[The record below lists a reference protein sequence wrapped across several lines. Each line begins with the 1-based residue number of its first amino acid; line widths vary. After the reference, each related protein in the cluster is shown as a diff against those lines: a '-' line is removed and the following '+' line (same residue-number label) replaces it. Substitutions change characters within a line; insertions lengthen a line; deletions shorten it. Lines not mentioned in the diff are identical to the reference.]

1 MVPSTQKS
9 MSGVDRFFSWATIY
23 AGNAV
28 SDFLLPMI
36 TLITDSPDEYTL
48 SEDGCLD
55 ESIKGE
61 KILFTTEIPF
71 KLKVSY
77 ETRIFHAKLL
87 KRVTCGYAAF
97 F

>member
-1 MVPSTQKS
+1 
-9 MSGVDRFFSWATIY
+9 MSGVDRFFSWTTIY

-36 TLITDSPDEYTL
+36 TLITDSPDEMNTL

-61 KILFTTEIPF
+61 EILP
-71 KLKVSY
+71 
-77 ETRIFHAKLL
+77 ALL
-87 KRVTCGYAAF
+87 YN
-97 F
+97 